1 MTDLFQD
8 KAEAWD
14 TRPIPAQIS
23 EGVSQAM
30 LNALELS
37 AETSILDF
45 GAGTGL
51 VCAKLAPS
59 VGEIIAVD
67 ISEAMLAQL
76 AEKQELRDKVE
87 IVCQDII
94 NHPLQR
100 QVDVIVSAMAMH
112 HVQDT
117 VALFESFSAHL
128 PSGGRLALA
137 DLDSEEGDFH
147 PEGVEGVFHNG
158 FDRGALTLTAEA
170 AGFEAISFQTA
181 AEVHKDDKR
190 YPIFLMTAIKP

>member
-8 KAEAWD
+8 KADAWD

-30 LNALELS
+30 LSALELS
-37 AETSILDF
+37 AETSIMDF

-59 VGEIIAVD
+59 VGKVIAVD

-76 AEKQELRDKVE
+76 AEKPALQGKVE
-87 IVCQDII
+87 IICQDIT
-94 NHPLQR
+94 HSPLER

-112 HVQDT
+112 HVEDT
-117 VALFESFSAHL
+117 ATLFKSFSAHL
-128 PSGGRLALA
+128 PSGGQLALA
-137 DLDSEEGDFH
+137 DLDSEDGDFH

-158 FDRGALTLTAEA
+158 FDREALKLVAEA
-170 AGFEAISFQTA
+170 AGFEAVSFQTA
-181 AEVHKDDKR
+181 AEVHKDEKR
-190 YPIFLMTAIKP
+190 YPIFLMTATKP